1 MTHETN
7 MKTTILLFTAVVLA
21 SQSAGVSIASQI
33 TLETAPPVV
42 VRTVPVA
49 GSVDVDPALSE
60 IRVTYSKAMH
70 DGSWSWSTWGENNF
84 PENTGTPRYLA
95 DGRTC
100 VLPVKLQPD
109 KFYAI
114 WLNSDKFKNFKDAG
128 QRPAV
133 PYLLT
138 FFTGG
143 ASADSAPART
153 TSGSGPAGWL
163 REAGI
168 DLDKVSL
175 ETAPMTQVMIEDV
188 QMNGTIR
195 FRNVIRGVNRGTE
208 PQDKLQFINSD
219 IVQLQRLVDAE
230 GNSIPSTAV
239 HKDRIFRYSA
249 TLPKPVA
256 PGGTLLYGSEGITR
270 NKVQAGAEPGT
281 FSYRFTHTP
290 GANLPVRRVEVHRLP
305 PGAELLEFSSNATK
319 READGRVEVVLDQI
333 VEPSGHVTL
342 EYHYRVPDA
351 EKIVQDAVTTI
362 SRSAEGD
369 PRVQAALNTL
379 EPLDQSQVI
388 AALLPHLDAKE
399 DTVRRSAIYI
409 LWKGGFTNIAA
420 AVPRLEKLMAHKEEF
435 TRGMAA
441 LALGEHR
448 VAESFERL
456 GAMTKNDPSGYA
468 RRCAAY
474 ALGLLGDA
482 RAEPI
487 LESALKDPEA
497 MVRSNAKAALGML
510 KAAKASPAPAPK
522 GTDGGA
528 HERTFKAVVE
538 TILKSPEGGGRVAE
552 LLDLDTGRRATN
564 ASFGDNDRETHAWVR
579 EHKLD
584 LLGVIEKGEFG
595 VLCMDMVV
603 PPAPNNSFDQLTP
616 QQVLTNWCLAQGEPN
631 KITALVQEKT
641 DTFFFRTREGGQGVL
656 QVIGEVEE
664 PRGVKIRY
672 KLVEPAADAGGDDG
686 ARKGAE
692 TRTLPKHSTS
702 TIKSF

>member
-1 MTHETN
+1 MTPETI
-7 MKTTILLFTAVVLA
+7 MKTTILLFAAAVLA
-21 SQSAGVSIASQI
+21 SQSAGVAIASQI

-84 PENTGTPRYLA
+84 PETTGKPRYLA

-100 VLPVKLQPD
+100 VLPVKLEPG

-128 QRPAV
+128 ERPAV

-143 ASADSAPART
+143 APADSAPVARA
-153 TSGSGPAGWL
+153 TSGSGPADWL

-175 ETAPMTQVMIEDV
+175 ETAPATQVMIEDV
-188 QMNGTIR
+188 RMDGTTR

-208 PQDKLQFINSD
+208 PQEMLQFINSD

-230 GNSIPSTAV
+230 GDSIPFTAA
-239 HKDRIFRYSA
+239 HKDRIFRYSG
-249 TLPKPVA
+249 TLPKPVP
-256 PGGTLLYGSEGITR
+256 PGGTLIYGSEGITR
-270 NKVQAGAEPGT
+270 SKVRAGAEPGT

-290 GANLPVRRVEVHRLP
+290 GANLPVRRVEVHQLP
-305 PGAELLEFSSNATK
+305 PGAELLELSSNATT
-319 READGRVEVVLDQI
+319 REAHGRVEVVLDQI
-333 VEPSGHVTL
+333 VEPRGQVTL

-351 EKIVQDAVTTI
+351 EKIVQEAVTTI
-362 SRSAEGD
+362 SRGAEGD
-369 PRVQAALNTL
+369 PRVQAALNSL
-379 EPLDQSQVI
+379 EPLDQSQAI

-409 LWKGGFTNIAA
+409 LWKGGFTNLAA

-441 LALGEHR
+441 LALGGQR
-448 VAESFERL
+448 VAESFEGL
-456 GAMTKNDPSGYA
+456 AAMTRNDPSGYA

-510 KAAKASPAPAPK
+510 KAANAAPAPAPK
-522 GTDGGA
+522 RTDGGA

-538 TILKSPEGGGRVAE
+538 TVLKSPEGGGRVAE

-564 ASFGDNDRETHAWVR
+564 ASFGDNDRETHAWIR

-616 QQVLTNWCLAQGEPN
+616 QQVLTNWHLAQGEPN

-641 DTFFFRTREGGQGVL
+641 DTFFFRTRESGRGVL
-656 QVIGEVEE
+656 QMIGAVEE

-672 KLVEPAADAGGDDG
+672 KLVDPAAD
-686 ARKGAE
+686 
-692 TRTLPKHSTS
+692 
-702 TIKSF
+702 